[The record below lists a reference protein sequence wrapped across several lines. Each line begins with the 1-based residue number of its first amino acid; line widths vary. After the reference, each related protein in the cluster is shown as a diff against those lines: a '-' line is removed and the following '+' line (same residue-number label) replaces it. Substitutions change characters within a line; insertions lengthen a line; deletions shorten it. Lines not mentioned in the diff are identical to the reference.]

1 MRIPQFVQL
10 NRCGRLIETLR
21 FGEVTRKSL
30 NCGSC
35 VLKVLFVTV
44 YLFVNSVSLWLVHC
58 NENNAEHTL

>member
-10 NRCGRLIETLR
+10 ARCGRLIETLR
-21 FGEVTRKSL
+21 LGKSL

-44 YLFVNSVSLWLVHC
+44 FLFVNSVSLWLLHC
-58 NENNAEHTL
+58 NENSAEHTV